1 MYICSVT
8 LPDILV
14 ILYSTYMILEPSLN
28 FINFQFQFLTML
40 REQSNTVSQHIFL
53 GTLFFN
59 C

>member
-40 REQSNTVSQHIFL
+40 REQCNTVSQHIFL